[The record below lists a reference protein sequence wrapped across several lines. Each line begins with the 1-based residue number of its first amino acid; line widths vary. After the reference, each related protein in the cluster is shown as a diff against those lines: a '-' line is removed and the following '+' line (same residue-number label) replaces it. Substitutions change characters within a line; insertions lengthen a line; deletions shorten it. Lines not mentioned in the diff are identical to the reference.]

1 MLFLFFRGRY
11 GPILRALAGIAIMI
25 YGIADSTPAAVVI
38 GGVLIVWAIATG
50 FLQLRRGI
58 GLGATGSGVSR

>member
-11 GPILRALAGIAIMI
+11 GSILRAVAGIAIVI
-25 YGIADSTPAAVVI
+25 YGIAASATAAVVV

-50 FLQLRRGI
+50 FVPLRRGS
-58 GLGATGSGVSR
+58 GSSATGSGVVR